1 MRVSGSPVTVAAK
14 MRRLTLPLALA
25 ALALAADAVTYTAV
39 YAPSRL
45 ALERADAAWRD
56 GRDLIARY
64 KTYQQTHEE
73 VTSLIS
79 QATAREDLPKVVTT
93 LASWAKRRGLRIPEV
108 NYQPEKLDL
117 KDFQKVGLSFSISGP
132 YGDVRRFLDD
142 LERSSPFL
150 AVESLSLG
158 RARGEEGQLEM
169 QVKLAAYLRTA

>member
-1 MRVSGSPVTVAAK
+1 MRLSRSPLIVSAQV
-14 MRRLTLPLALA
+14 RRLLVPLSLA
-25 ALALAADAVTYTAV
+25 VIAAAANAAIYVAV

-117 KDFQKVGLSFSISGP
+117 KDFQKVGLSFSVSGP

-158 RARGEEGQLEM
+158 RARGEEGRLEM
-169 QVKLAAYLRTA
+169 QVKVAAYLRTT